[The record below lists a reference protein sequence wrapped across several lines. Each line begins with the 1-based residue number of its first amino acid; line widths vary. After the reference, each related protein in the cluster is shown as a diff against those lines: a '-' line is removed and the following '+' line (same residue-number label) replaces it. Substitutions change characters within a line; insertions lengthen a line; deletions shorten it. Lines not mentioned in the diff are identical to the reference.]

1 MIKRGVMVKQISLR
15 SDEELNFEDS
25 TFVFNKF
32 DMQITP
38 ALLQVD
44 EVVELEKTVQIRT
57 FLSLENLKC
66 FEAVE
71 QQYEQYGVVFNNC
84 IAIEPS
90 NPAFPKNSSKLVL
103 MGAPKGG
110 FLEVTFKQSVQSVSA
125 VVTSSQRL
133 VLSAHDSDGQLLT
146 QAVLVGA
153 NLANSDSTVPPN
165 TLISVSA
172 TNIHTVTFCA
182 FDGQFTIDDFSFS
195 FC

>member
-1 MIKRGVMVKQISLR
+1 MIKRGVMVRQISLR

-44 EVVELEKTVQIRT
+44 EVVELEKTVEIRT

-71 QQYEQYGVVFNNC
+71 QQYGEYGVVFNNC

-90 NPAFPKNSSKLVL
+90 NPAFPKNSGKLVL

-110 FLEVTFKQSVQSVSA
+110 FLEVTFKQPVQSVSA

-133 VLSAHDSDGQLLT
+133 VLSAYDSDCQLLT